1 MMKRFLLLA
10 VPFFLAACAALG
22 PPAIHLSRSDIAE
35 RAFIDRAEFNTS
47 KIFGGLDAFSITRP
61 EVGFQPTAQR
71 LEFAWTAKLNG
82 SPLGLPIS
90 VRASVSGRPVLNA
103 QRNGIDLEDA
113 RLEEIRLPSIPF
125 INLDTRKALKES
137 DTLGTIPLLQFRPDE
152 LNRDGIVY
160 VPTALSL
167 GSFGLRAD
175 LTPK

>member
-1 MMKRFLLLA
+1 
-10 VPFFLAACAALG
+10 
-22 PPAIHLSRSDIAE
+22 
-35 RAFIDRAEFNTS
+35 
-47 KIFGGLDAFSITRP
+47 
-61 EVGFQPTAQR
+61 
-71 LEFAWTAKLNG
+71 
-82 SPLGLPIS
+82 
-90 VRASVSGRPVLNA
+90 VLNA

-125 INLDTRKALKES
+125 INLDTRKALKAG

-152 LNRDGIVY
+152 LSRDGIVY